1 MYRAIFK
8 DIIDFYLA
16 IFMFI
21 ILLPLILIICLILY
35 ILIGSPLYFQKR
47 PGYMNKSFTIY
58 KFKTLTDKFCRS
70 YKPKRKT
77 FRFGTFLRK
86 TGIDEIPQLINII
99 RGEMSFI
106 GPRPLLLKYLKLQR
120 FAKHPRSKCNP
131 GVTGLAQIQKNK
143 KSKKGKWKS
152 HLDFDKYYYE
162 NLSLFLD
169 IKIFLHTI
177 IKIFLLNRKEDY
189 LIEKPLTKKNI

>member
-1 MYRAIFK
+1 
-8 DIIDFYLA
+8 
-16 IFMFI
+16 
-21 ILLPLILIICLILY
+21 
-35 ILIGSPLYFQKR
+35 
-47 PGYMNKSFTIY
+47 MNKSFTIY